1 MSPTAIDRTPHIA
14 EMLIRDILAGHY
26 QPGDFIPRELDLCQR
41 FELSRNVVRRQ
52 LSMLVDGGIIERI
65 AGHGSRVLNWQ
76 SWNILDPMVTDW
88 IARFAAPNQA
98 ILQEILSFRL
108 SVEPFVAMTA
118 AQQATAHDLVA
129 IEEAWNAL
137 SGDFHALSDD
147 TPRHLP
153 SDHDVAFHV
162 AIYRATHNVVWSR
175 LSHVLRPSIQL
186 VVVESN
192 TSTRNPGESLES
204 HRRLMDS
211 IRMRQ
216 PHQAFEAA
224 REVLHGTAMALGLD
238 DAQTPVPHDMARAWM
253 MSTSG

>member
-1 MSPTAIDRTPHIA
+1 MAPSSVDRMPHIA

-26 QPGDFIPRELDLCQR
+26 QPGDFIPRELDLCQQ
-41 FELSRNVVRRQ
+41 FDLSRNVVRRQ

-65 AGHGSRVLNWQ
+65 SGHGSRVLPWQ
-76 SWNILDPMVTDW
+76 SWNILDPVVTDW
-88 IARFAAPNQA
+88 IARFAAPNQ
-98 ILQEILSFRL
+98 EILKEILVFRL

-137 SGDFHALSDD
+137 YRDFYASPDGP
-147 TPRHLP
+147 PRHMHN
-153 SDHDVAFHV
+153 DHDVAFHV

-192 TSTRNPGESLES
+192 TSTPNPEESLDR
-204 HRRLMDS
+204 HRALMES

-216 PHQAFEAA
+216 PGQAFEAA
-224 REVLHGTAMALGLD
+224 REVLRGTAMALGMD
-238 DAQTPVPHDMARAWM
+238 TAQEPLPQDMAGAWI
-253 MSTSG
+253 MSSSP